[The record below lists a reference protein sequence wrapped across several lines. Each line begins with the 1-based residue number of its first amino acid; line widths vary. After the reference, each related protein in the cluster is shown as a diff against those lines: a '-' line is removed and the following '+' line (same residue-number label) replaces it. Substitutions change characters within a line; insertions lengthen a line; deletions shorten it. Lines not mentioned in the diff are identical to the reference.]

1 MAAAAVS
8 RRRVTRPVVSVAVIK
23 NCMRCPTLSRYEPT
37 RFVTQANDEAKT
49 SDENVSDQARAEHDN
64 AGHGEETFHG

>member
-1 MAAAAVS
+1 
-8 RRRVTRPVVSVAVIK
+8 
-23 NCMRCPTLSRYEPT
+23 MRCPTLSRYEPT